1 MKKIVQ
7 YTSLF
12 TILICFGCP
21 AAQESYPVKEIT
33 YEAMTRGRSEMIHIK
48 SNLMTYKTHK
58 KSKEVRLSNKQL
70 KALYK
75 AIKAVNYSEVETL
88 KAPSGKRLY
97 DGAMA
102 AVVIFKTETETYQS
116 ASFDDDNPPN
126 ELKELV
132 ALLKSFVQ

>member
-1 MKKIVQ
+1 MKKILR

-33 YEAMTRGRSEMIHIK
+33 YEAMTRGQFETIHVK
-48 SNLMTYKTHK
+48 SNIMSYKTRTT
-58 KSKEVRLSNKQL
+58 SKEIELSSKQL

-75 AIKAVNYSEVETL
+75 VLKPVKYTEVSSL

-126 ELKELV
+126 ELKDLV
-132 ALLKSFVQ
+132 TLLKSFVQ